1 MIEDCKEKIKCSQTE
16 EDSCIIQGVFHL
28 TIEYG
33 KNLLFLCAI
42 RRGLDLKSDGGIQAL
57 YLYSILHISLQSF
70 PYITIVKKHIYWY
83 TKRKK
88 IFFIKTN
95 MQTHQQR
102 SMLFFAG
109 IFLLLGTS
117 LSGCGESSSSSS
129 IRKTESDG
137 VIRSADQY
145 AVGITTDQTT
155 YPKTDS
161 GKLTVTLH
169 SHGASSSSPFNGVQL
184 FLHVPDGVTLSNIV
198 SSDPNMT
205 AKPPKDEG
213 NNVFQVLLY
222 GGNQTADRPDG
233 VATLTFTITNQST
246 MGPVTIVNQGNRL
259 STITGDQN
267 TNAHSFSP
275 GTTLFFIQ

>member
-1 MIEDCKEKIKCSQTE
+1 
-16 EDSCIIQGVFHL
+16 
-28 TIEYG
+28 
-33 KNLLFLCAI
+33 
-42 RRGLDLKSDGGIQAL
+42 
-57 YLYSILHISLQSF
+57 
-70 PYITIVKKHIYWY
+70 
-83 TKRKK
+83 
-88 IFFIKTN
+88 

-102 SMLFFAG
+102 SILFLAG
-109 IFLLLGTS
+109 ILLLLGTS
-117 LSGCGESSSSSS
+117 LSGCGEGSSSS
-129 IRKTESDG
+129 IRKTESDE

-145 AVGITTDQTT
+145 AVGITTDQKT
-155 YPKTDS
+155 YSKTDS

-184 FLHVPDGVTLSNIV
+184 FLHVPDGVTLSDIV

-222 GGNQTADRPDG
+222 GGNQTVDRPDG
-233 VATLTFTITNQST
+233 FATLTFTITNQST

>member
-1 MIEDCKEKIKCSQTE
+1 
-16 EDSCIIQGVFHL
+16 
-28 TIEYG
+28 
-33 KNLLFLCAI
+33 
-42 RRGLDLKSDGGIQAL
+42 LDLKPDGGIQAL
-57 YLYSILHISLQSF
+57 YLYSILQIPPQSF
-70 PYITIVKKHIYWY
+70 PYITFVKIHIYWY

-88 IFFIKTN
+88 IFFIKIK

-109 IFLLLGTS
+109 ILLLLGTG
-117 LSGCGESSSSSS
+117 LSGCGEGSSSS
-129 IRKTESDG
+129 IIKTASDG
-137 VIRSADQY
+137 VIRSADHY

-155 YPKTDS
+155 YPRTDS
-161 GKLTVTLH
+161 GKLTVTLR

-184 FLHVPDGVTLSNIV
+184 FLHVPNGVVLSSIE
-198 SSDPNMT
+198 SLDPNMT

-213 NNVFQVLLY
+213 NNVFQILLY
-222 GGNQTADRPDG
+222 GGNQTADRKDG
-233 VATLTFTITNQST
+233 FATLTFTISNPST
-246 MGPVTIVNQGNRL
+246 TGTVTIVNKGDRF